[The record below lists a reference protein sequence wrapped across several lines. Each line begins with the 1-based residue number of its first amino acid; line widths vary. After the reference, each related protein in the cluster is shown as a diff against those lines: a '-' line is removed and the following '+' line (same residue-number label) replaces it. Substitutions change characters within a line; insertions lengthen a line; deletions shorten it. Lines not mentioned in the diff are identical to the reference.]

1 MVDFNYI
8 VPTGVIVPDTSELR
22 ADVEGEWKSAFGQ
35 DLVVTSETPQGVM
48 ITAEVESRDATVRNN
63 AELANQINPDIAG
76 GIFLDAIWRLTRG
89 NRRPATRSTM
99 TGVEFRGIPS
109 TIIPAGSYATVEATG
124 AQFQTLI
131 DLVIGSDGL
140 VVGDMLS
147 EDAGPIAAPIGG
159 LNQVASSVLGWEQVY
174 NPIAAVPGSLVE
186 SDVASRRRR
195 RQTLALQSVSL
206 PEAITSRLYNID
218 GVRSLS
224 FRENITND
232 NMVIDGITLAP
243 HSIYVCIEG
252 GTDTEVATALLNSKS
267 GGANWNGSIAVGI
280 IEPFSKQSYT
290 VRFDRPIER
299 QYFARITVRSTSLD
313 AQTIIPAAIAA
324 YTAGELDGD
333 TGLVIGADVSPF
345 ELSGAI
351 NEVEPRIFVAKVEI
365 STDGVNWSSNVSPVA
380 INEVA
385 RLPESA
391 IQVVII

>member
-48 ITAEVESRDATVRNN
+48 ITAEVEARDATVRNN

-99 TGVEFRGIPS
+99 NGVQFRGIPS

-140 VVGDMLS
+140 VIGDMVS

-232 NMVIDGITLAP
+232 DIVIDGVTLVP
-243 HSIYVCIEG
+243 HSIYVCVEG
-252 GTDTEVATALLNSKS
+252 GTDTEVATALLNSKD
-267 GGANWNGSIAVGI
+267 GGGNWNGSIAVGI

-290 VRFDRPIER
+290 VRFDRPIEI

-324 YTAGELDGD
+324 YTAGELEGD

-365 STDGVNWSSNVSPVA
+365 STDGTTWSSNVSPIA